1 MCLWICIC
9 VCICIWERE
18 TPPPCDRGP
27 NPISPIITTVHH
39 DSARR
44 QNPYGILPMMQSTE
58 DQRVLHNDQT
68 RPKITRIYSHVT
80 RGIFPWSMT
89 FQQLA
94 KFLLATMNSI
104 GKMQTDHNGQVRT
117 VGVHNVSVR
126 DSGIE
131 AVAVEPL
138 LGCWSHSRNLHLE

>member
-1 MCLWICIC
+1 
-9 VCICIWERE
+9 
-18 TPPPCDRGP
+18 
-27 NPISPIITTVHH
+27 
-39 DSARR
+39 
-44 QNPYGILPMMQSTE
+44 
-58 DQRVLHNDQT
+58 
-68 RPKITRIYSHVT
+68 
-80 RGIFPWSMT
+80 MT

-138 LGCWSHSRNLHLE
+138 LGC